1 MSVREKRKS
10 VKRMS
15 LKQDLICSNCSKIL
29 DKPIILPCSDTICM
43 HHLNEANVIKENKI
57 KCLTCKEE
65 FNLSDNASLIR
76 PNKGLQKL
84 IDNERYLSDEEK
96 NLKLSIENDLDILS
110 KLFDEFRQIKVKLDL
125 ACHEHLAEVRRKI
138 DLHREELK
146 ARIDDIAIEM
156 IEQTKRF
163 EATQAASLNKKFEQ
177 TLADAESSDTQLND
191 VRHVLK
197 EKFRNPDL
205 SLDSIK
211 EVKIKYDEEI
221 ADLKVNI

>member
-1 MSVREKRKS
+1 M
-10 VKRMS
+10 
-15 LKQDLICSNCSKIL
+15 
-29 DKPIILPCSDTICM
+29 
-43 HHLNEANVIKENKI
+43 
-57 KCLTCKEE
+57 
-65 FNLSDNASLIR
+65 
-76 PNKGLQKL
+76 
-84 IDNERYLSDEEK
+84 
-96 NLKLSIENDLDILS
+96 
-110 KLFDEFRQIKVKLDL
+110 
-125 ACHEHLAEVRRKI
+125 
-138 DLHREELK
+138 HREELK